1 MPSSQQVAGLP
12 PLGGPGHL
20 WALQGIVCL
29 DLCLPDAYLPWAP
42 QPPMIATSNLNML
55 FSQPGF
61 SLQEFNHKCYVRF
74 LVHQHTNHTMQP

>member
-42 QPPMIATSNLNML
+42 QPPMIATSNFHGPLHGI
-55 FSQPGF
+55 PGTEYAI
-61 SLQEFNHKCYVRF
+61 LPAWV
-74 LVHQHTNHTMQP
+74 LPAGV